1 MGSTRRLAGFGI
13 VSVLVLAMAACSDDA
28 EPTSPSTTA
37 ASASSTAPATPSGS
51 ASSSA
56 SGPATSSTTT
66 DPDEEPLTGF
76 DLDEKDGGG
85 FPDLGDDIGPGEGVR
100 VGRHE
105 GYDRVVFDFTGTGTP
120 TYRVRYVDTPV
131 ADGSG
136 DTVSVDGD
144 AYLEVL
150 VTTVSIPGAG
160 QERPADSSA
169 ADLEGTVVAEANAI
183 FGGFEGYGQT
193 FIGVRDTQ
201 RPFRVSVESAPT
213 RLVVDIAR

>member
-1 MGSTRRLAGFGI
+1 MGSARRLAGLGI
-13 VSVLVLAMAACSDDA
+13 VSVLMLALAACSDDA
-28 EPTSPSTTA
+28 EPTSPSTTV
-37 ASASSTAPATPSGS
+37 ASASSTTPTTPSAS
-51 ASSSA
+51 ASA
-56 SGPATSSTTT
+56 PVTSSPAP

-76 DLDEKDGGG
+76 DLQEKIGGG

-100 VGRHE
+100 VGHHE
-105 GYDRVVFDFTGTGTP
+105 GYDRVVFDFTDSGTP
-120 TYRVRYVDTPV
+120 TYRVRYVATPV

-136 DTVSVDGD
+136 DTVAVAGD

-150 VTTVSIPGAG
+150 VTTVSIPEDG

-169 ADLEGTVVAEANAI
+169 ADLEGTVIAEANAI

-193 FIGVRDTQ
+193 FVGVRDMQ